1 MSDIGEMLTKA
12 AEGVTRQFNAR
23 VEASIAM
30 LVNSGIPLEHIE
42 LIHRTTDDM
51 SVVTEVRSRTSD
63 EDQAVAIEREAIA
76 AYLLIEA
83 RSYAHHVGDAL
94 TAEEASGAFS
104 ALIIAAQAIR
114 SGEHVKP

>member
-1 MSDIGEMLTKA
+1 MSDADYLFADGDPQRVPTCWAWSNTDLTEYGAVVA
-12 AEGVTRQFNAR
+12 AQAREEERQ
-23 VEASIAM
+23 
-30 LVNSGIPLEHIE
+30 
-42 LIHRTTDDM
+42 
-51 SVVTEVRSRTSD
+51 
-63 EDQAVAIEREAIA
+63 AIA